1 MDEEVYKLCGIII
14 VVVFLNNFNLKIYW
28 NNVLNFF

>member
-1 MDEEVYKLCGIII
+1 MDEEVYELCGIII

-28 NNVLNFF
+28 NNF